1 MTNTK
6 HSSVFRGSIS
16 YIAKLTLPSS
26 QLLCLVLCDSL
37 GPCGN
42 NLPCQ
47 VSCVVDF
54 PDLVLLSTSGFFFTK
69 CGSPGA
75 CGNHLPCQPSL
86 VVNSSGGTSSVVLF
100 IFNSIASCCCPG
112 AWGNHLPCQPFLPGV
127 APNGTCTRCT
137 SLEMSGGDFPIF
149 PSFSSGSRV
158 GSNRLACDFLMDFAS
173 MRANPRHKRVK

>member
-54 PDLVLLSTSGFFFTK
+54 PDLVLLSTSGFL
-69 CGSPGA
+69 
-75 CGNHLPCQPSL
+75 HHVRL
-86 VVNSSGGTSSVVLF
+86 
-100 IFNSIASCCCPG
+100 
-112 AWGNHLPCQPFLPGV
+112 
-127 APNGTCTRCT
+127 
-137 SLEMSGGDFPIF
+137 
-149 PSFSSGSRV
+149 SGSLWKP
-158 GSNRLACDFLMDFAS
+158 LALPAILGCELQRRNFLRGALHF
-173 MRANPRHKRVK
+173 